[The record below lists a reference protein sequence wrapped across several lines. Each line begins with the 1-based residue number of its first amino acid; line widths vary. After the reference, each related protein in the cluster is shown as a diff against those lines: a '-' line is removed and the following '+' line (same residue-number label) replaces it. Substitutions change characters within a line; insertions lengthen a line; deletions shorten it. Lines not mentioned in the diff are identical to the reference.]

1 VGRARALPA
10 AAALVVLAVGT
21 VLLVVALTRGGDGIT
36 RGGPLAC
43 QDCNTDVS
51 MPLDVDALGT
61 FGAANLENRAR
72 VPAVLERVSHLN
84 RMPGLLLLGP
94 LAAQNSGVG
103 LIREFP
109 PHDLKGKLHNLPGY
123 RVPPYHGPA
132 DDVDILVGVSPLRE
146 GSLSYSGLEVYYRVG
161 RRHYVT
167 TFDFGVR
174 VCAPGSVPQD
184 LCEPPP
190 SIRELP

>member
-1 VGRARALPA
+1 
-10 AAALVVLAVGT
+10 
-21 VLLVVALTRGGDGIT
+21 
-36 RGGPLAC
+36 
-43 QDCNTDVS
+43 
-51 MPLDVDALGT
+51 M
-61 FGAANLENRAR
+61 
-72 VPAVLERVSHLN
+72 
-84 RMPGLLLLGP
+84 
-94 LAAQNSGVG
+94 
-103 LIREFP
+103 
-109 PHDLKGKLHNLPGY
+109 
-123 RVPPYHGPA
+123 
-132 DDVDILVGVSPLRE
+132 SPLRE